1 MSERPEQEE
10 QGEQEEHSKTLLLTG
25 AGGRLGG
32 QLGQYL
38 YQRGY
43 RVRALVRN
51 ANSLPNYFERT
62 LEWSVAKDNPV
73 ALRELLERVEGI
85 IHLASS
91 SSKDPTASYDAQL
104 VMPKLLLDTAP
115 PSVSHFIFTSSIK
128 AVSGEMCTTPISS
141 TTAPLPESDYGQLKL
156 KAEAL
161 VQDHIVSS
169 RIASFS
175 LRLPMV
181 YGAGPAGNFN
191 LLRKAARWNLPLPVA
206 ADNKRS
212 VLYSENLFAC
222 IENLLSQPMR
232 PGYQLLHLADG
243 DGISTRAFFQL
254 IAETQNRRGLCITLP
269 EQWAQTLRRVP
280 LVGGIAARLLGS
292 LQFDRSELN
301 ALPGWQMPFS
311 TADGVKASS
320 SIDCT

>member
-1 MSERPEQEE
+1 MSEHPEKEKH
-10 QGEQEEHSKTLLLTG
+10 GKTLLLTG
-25 AGGRLGG
+25 AGGRLGA

-38 YQRGY
+38 HQRGHCLH
-43 RVRALVRN
+43 ALVRN
-51 ANSLPNYFERT
+51 ASSLPSYFDQA
-62 LEWSVAKDNPV
+62 LEWSAAKDNPA
-73 ALRELLERVEGI
+73 ALSDLLDGVEGI

-91 SSKDPTASYDAQL
+91 SSKDHMACLDAQL
-104 VMPKLLLDTAP
+104 MMPKLLLDTVP
-115 PSVSHFIFTSSIK
+115 PSVSHFISVSSIK
-128 AVSGEMCTTPISS
+128 AVSGEISAAPINS
-141 TTAPLPESDYGQLKL
+141 TSKPLPNSDYGQLKL

-161 VQDHIVSS
+161 IQDHIVSS

-181 YGAGPAGNFN
+181 YGAGPAGNFS

-222 IENLLSQPMR
+222 IEHLLNQPMQ
-232 PGYQLLHLADG
+232 PGYRLLHLADG
-243 DGISTRAFFQL
+243 DAISTRAFFQL

-269 EQWAQTLRRVP
+269 ERWAPKLQP
-280 LVGGIAARLLGS
+280 LPLLGGIAARLLGS
-292 LQFDRSELN
+292 LQFDRTELN

-311 TADGVKASS
+311 TADGVKAASS
-320 SIDCT
+320 SIDCV